1 MANTK
6 QTKKRILVSNKQR
19 AANRHRRSTM
29 RTAIKRVL
37 EAVSQKAD
45 NMMDVLKK
53 AQSTL
58 DSMVTKGVIHKN
70 KAARHMA
77 VLNNK
82 VKSVSK

>member
-70 KAARHMA
+70 KAEIHSC
-77 VLNNK
+77 
-82 VKSVSK
+82 VK

>member
-29 RTAIKRVL
+29 RTAIRRVL
-37 EAVSQKAD
+37 EAVAQKAD

-58 DSMVTKGVIHKN
+58 DAMVTKGVIHKN
-70 KAARHMA
+70 KAARHMS

-82 VKSVSK
+82 VKSASK